1 VRIIQAGIII
11 NINLIH
17 INDGMHTKPDKLGY
31 GILIGGSD
39 SGRAAGTKLKKCAFL
54 IPSFLAI

>member
-17 INDGMHTKPDKLGY
+17 INDGMHTKPDKQGY
-31 GILIGGSD
+31 GMLIGG
-39 SGRAAGTKLKKCAFL
+39 SGRAAGKEAR
-54 IPSFLAI
+54 S